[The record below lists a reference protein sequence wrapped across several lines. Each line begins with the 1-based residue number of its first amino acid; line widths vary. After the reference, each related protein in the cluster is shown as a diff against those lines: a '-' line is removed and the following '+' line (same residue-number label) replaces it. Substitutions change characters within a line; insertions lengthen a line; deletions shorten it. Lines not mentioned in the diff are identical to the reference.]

1 MIGCLA
7 ANGLWA
13 LANAP
18 AYLRFCRAL
27 RQPRQTQERLLLRFL
42 RRNAGSEYG
51 QRHGYAAIR
60 SVREFQKRVPIVTY
74 DDLEPWV
81 ERICNGRPN
90 ILTTEPVL
98 RLEKTSGS
106 SSAAKYIPYTAS
118 LLAEFQNAVGAWMFD
133 LFTRR
138 PGLLGGAQ
146 YWSISPAGQK
156 KEVTS
161 GGLSV
166 GFDDDTD
173 YFRPLERWLLR
184 QVLAVPGSVCRVP
197 DIETNRSVTLDYLRR
212 CRHLRFISVWS
223 PSFLTL
229 LMSRL
234 PSGTRPRDFWP
245 DLQLISCWTSGGS
258 ARYVAALRDLFPG
271 VEIQGKGLLATE
283 GVVSIP
289 LIGGPASA
297 PALTSHFLEF
307 VGADGQAR
315 LVDEIE
321 VGARYRVL
329 LTTGAG
335 FARYD
340 LGDMVDVVAPAAIEF
355 IGRADS
361 ISDLCGEKLN
371 ETFVGRV
378 LEEATGEFGLRGF
391 LMLAPEESKPLR
403 YVLFV
408 EAPVD
413 DALADF
419 VDRRLRAAFHY
430 DYCRKLGQLGPI
442 EVVRVCNT
450 ADRYLQGC
458 IALGQRA
465 GNVKPAYLRREFG
478 WRERLGAGAAPLE
491 NHVREVA
498 HARS

>member
-1 MIGCLA
+1 MIGCLL
-7 ANGLWA
+7 ANGLGT

-18 AYLRFCRAL
+18 AYLRFRRAL
-27 RQPRQTQERLLLRFL
+27 RQPRQTQQRLLLRFL

-51 QRHGYAAIR
+51 RRHGYAAIR
-60 SVREFQKRVPIVTY
+60 SVREFQERVPIVTY

-81 ERICNGRPN
+81 ERICNGQPN
-90 ILTTEPVL
+90 VLTTDPVL

-106 SSAAKYIPYTAS
+106 SAAVKYIPYTAS
-118 LLAEFQNAVGAWMFD
+118 LLAEFQSAVGAWMLD

-138 PGLLGGAQ
+138 PRLLGGAQ
-146 YWSISPAGQK
+146 YWSISPAARE

-184 QVLAVPGSVCRVP
+184 QVIAVPGSVCRVP
-197 DIETNRSVTLDYLRR
+197 DIETNRWLTLDYLTR

-234 PSGTRPRDFWP
+234 PAGTRPRDLWP

-258 ARYVAALRDLFPG
+258 ARYVAELRDLFPG

-283 GVVSIP
+283 GAVSIP
-289 LIGGPASA
+289 LVGGPAPV

-307 VGADGQAR
+307 VGADGRAR
-315 LVDEIE
+315 LVDEVE

-335 FARYD
+335 FARYA
-340 LGDMVDVVAPAAIEF
+340 LGDLVEVMAPCAIEF
-355 IGRADS
+355 VGRADS
-361 ISDLCGEKLN
+361 VSDLCGEKLN

-378 LEEATGEFGLRGF
+378 LEEAASEFGLRGF
-391 LMLAPEESKPLR
+391 VMLAPEESRPPR
-403 YVLFV
+403 YLLFV
-408 EAPVD
+408 EPPAD
-413 DALADF
+413 AALASF
-419 VDRRLRAAFHY
+419 VDRRLRSAFHY

-442 EVVRVCNT
+442 EVVRVLNA

-465 GNVKPAYLRREFG
+465 GNVKPAYLRCEFN
-478 WRERLGAGAAPLE
+478 WREWLDAGAAPIE
-491 NHVREVA
+491 NQVKEVA
-498 HARS
+498 HAR

>member
-1 MIGCLA
+1 MITSFV
-7 ANGLWA
+7 ANGLWT

-18 AYLRFCRAL
+18 AYLRFRRAL
-27 RQPRQTQERLLLRFL
+27 RQPRQTQERLLMRFL

-51 QRHGYAAIR
+51 RRYGYAGTR
-60 SVREFQKRVPIVTY
+60 SVRDFQERVPIVGY

-81 ERICNGRPN
+81 ERICNGQSN
-90 ILTTEPVL
+90 VFTTEPIV

-138 PGLLGGAQ
+138 PGLLGGGQ
-146 YWSISPAGQK
+146 YWSISPAARE
-156 KEVTS
+156 KEVTP

-166 GFDDDTD
+166 GFDDDTE

-184 QVLAVPGSVCRVP
+184 QVLAVPSAICRVR
-197 DIETNRSVTLDYLRR
+197 DMDANRWLTLNYLMG

-229 LMSRL
+229 LMKRL
-234 PSGTRPRDFWP
+234 PEGAQPRDFWP
-245 DLQLISCWTSGGS
+245 ELQVISCWTSGGS
-258 ARYVAALRDLFPG
+258 GRYMAELRELFPG
-271 VEIQGKGLLATE
+271 AEIQGKGLLGTE

-289 LIGGPASA
+289 LIGGAAPA
-297 PALTSHFLEF
+297 PALTSHFMEF
-307 VGADGQAR
+307 VGDDGRAR
-315 LVDEIE
+315 LVDELE
-321 VGARYRVL
+321 VGVRYRVL

-340 LGDMVDVVAPAAIEF
+340 LGDVVEAVAPGAIEF
-355 IGRADS
+355 VGRADS

-378 LEEATGEFGLRGF
+378 VEEATAHFGLRGF
-391 LMLAPEESKPLR
+391 IMLAPEWAEPPR
-403 YVLFV
+403 YLLFV
-408 EAPVD
+408 EANPD
-413 DALADF
+413 DALAEF
-419 VDRRLRAAFHY
+419 VEQRLRGTFHY

-442 EVVRVCNT
+442 KVVRVRDA

-458 IALGQRA
+458 VALGQRP
-465 GNVKPAYLRREFG
+465 GNVKPAYLRRELG
-478 WRERLGAGAAPLE
+478 WGERLGAGPAPE
-491 NHVREVA
+491 AGQVKEVA
-498 HARS
+498 HAR